1 MNRRSFLPPFGK
13 IFITSLVLSLLG
25 IVGLLFI
32 VFYLEPTLAPRWL
45 FFFFLTIAS
54 SGVALPAIFVLQRR
68 LARQQVTVFVILRE
82 AILTAIF
89 IDLLAWMQLG
99 RIISNLII
107 LILAAGFIL
116 IEFFLRLAEKAT
128 FHSDETIHE

>member
-1 MNRRSFLPPFGK
+1 MSRRSLLPPFGK
-13 IFITSLVLSLLG
+13 IFITSLILSLLG

-54 SGVALPAIFVLQRR
+54 SGVALPVIFILQRR

-116 IEFFLRLAEKAT
+116 VEFFLRLAEKAT
-128 FHSDETIHE
+128 FHPDELIHE